1 MGIETKFSISDPV
14 RVIDF
19 YGSPYN
25 NGAAA
30 IAISLDS
37 TTSASATRLAST
49 VINIV
54 DVNIFVSFGIRQARA
69 QIDVQSDNT
78 TAGTKI
84 ALAACS
90 IDVSASTSVS
100 SLKIATAAS
109 APSSDTSLVGIT
121 SKFAYA
127 QTIISPSA
135 DSVIIGKEI
144 LKATALSAADV
155 STQVIGS
162 RIKQA
167 SILISNLMTVTL
179 TVGKVA
185 YANAGLSSQV
195 GLMCTL
201 VKFAGN
207 NVIDTAGYRTL
218 LVLDNKPLTDQGRV
232 LNDDLNQSFIEN
244 KNWNNQKS
252 RYYKK
257 SSSSGRMSFSL
268 SWSFLPDSRYDTVDK
283 RYARDYIKEI
293 ASDPDVH
300 TLKIINQDVVGA
312 NAYSETEYLVYVR
325 DYSENLI
332 RRDIG
337 NGMYFWDCTLTL
349 EEV

>member
-1 MGIETKFSISDPV
+1 MGVETKYSIGDPV
-14 RVIDF
+14 RIIDF

-25 NGAAA
+25 NGAAV

-37 TTSASATRLAST
+37 TTAASATRFASVT
-49 VINIV
+49 IDIA
-54 DVNIFVSFGIRQARA
+54 DVNIFVSFGIRQARS
-69 QIDVQSDNT
+69 QIDIQST
-78 TAGTKI
+78 TTTVGKKI
-84 ALAACS
+84 AT
-90 IDVSASTSVS
+90 ASCEINASSSVTTS
-100 SLKIATAAS
+100 SLKIAKALST
-109 APSSDTSLVGIT
+109 PSSDVSLAGIT
-121 SKFAYA
+121 KKFAYSQA
-127 QTIISPSA
+127 TISSSA
-135 DSVIIGKEI
+135 STVIAGKEI
-144 LKATALSAADV
+144 LKPTILSEINL
-155 STQVIGS
+155 STQIVGS
-162 RIKQA
+162 RIKQVTV
-167 SILISNLMTVTL
+167 LISNIMNVTL

-185 YANAGLSSQV
+185 YANLQLSSQV

-218 LVLDNKPLTDQGRV
+218 LVLDDKPLTDQGRI

-300 TLKIINQDVVGA
+300 TLKIINQDVIGA

-332 RRDIG
+332 RRDI
-337 NGMYFWDCTLTL
+337 NNNMYFWDCTLTL

>member
-1 MGIETKFSISDPV
+1 MGVETKYSIGDPV
-14 RVIDF
+14 RIIDF

-25 NGAAA
+25 NGAAV

-49 VINIV
+49 VIDIV

-69 QIDVQSDNT
+69 QIDAQST
-78 TAGTKI
+78 TVTVGTKI
-84 ALAACS
+84 ATASCTINAS
-90 IDVSASTSVS
+90 SSVSTSA
-100 SLKIATAAS
+100 LKIATALS
-109 APSSDTSLVGIT
+109 APSSDVLLVGVT
-121 SKFAYA
+121 KKFASA
-127 QTIISPSA
+127 QTLIASNA
-135 DSVIIGKEI
+135 ETAIIGKEI
-144 LKATALSAADV
+144 LKAATLSAINL
-155 STQVIGS
+155 STQTIGS
-162 RIKQA
+162 KIQ
-167 SILISNLMTVTL
+167 SVSVLISNLMSVTL

-185 YANAGLSSQV
+185 YANVELSTQV

-257 SSSSGRMSFSL
+257 SFSSGRMSFSL

-325 DYSENLI
+325 DYSEDLI
-332 RRDIG
+332 RRDI
-337 NGMYFWDCTLTL
+337 NSNMYFWNCTLTL